1 MMSVKSFFTVLF
13 IAAVSLTAKAVTKS
27 QIIFSPDKKI
37 KVVFDATKGKG
48 ISYAVS
54 FNGEPIL
61 QNSRLGLTLKDADFS
76 DNLMLKTVTPTQSIN
91 DRYAL
96 LSGKKTIADYH
107 ANKMVLHCFNGNGQA
122 LDIIFQV
129 SNDGVAFRYF
139 LPGKTAHLR
148 QVLSESTTF
157 HFPEDTRAWMQQMQ
171 IAKSG
176 WMQTNP
182 AYEEYFTQNIP
193 VGTPSPTDAG
203 WVYPALFKHHNTWI
217 VLTEAAVDTNY
228 CATRLLTDSINKT
241 YRVGFPSVKEVMT
254 GQGNLPEGKTPFY
267 SPWRVIGIGNLKTMM
282 QSTLGTDL
290 ATPQKIK
297 ETAYILP
304 GKASWS
310 WINSKDD
317 SIVYSEQKRYIDFAA
332 KMNWRYCLVDSDWDR
347 KIGYEKM
354 TELAAYAKSKNV
366 GIWLW
371 YNSAGDWNTVQYT
384 PKNKLLT
391 RDSRRL
397 EFNRLREMG
406 IKGIK
411 IDFFGGDGR
420 SVMQY
425 YIDILKDAADDH
437 IMVNF
442 HGTTLP
448 RGLERTYPNLM
459 TAEAVRGFEN
469 ITFRQIDADQEAQHC
484 ATLPFTRN
492 LYDPMDFTPMNLYK
506 IPTRVIRKTSSGFE
520 LALSVLFLSGV
531 QHFAESP
538 DGMSHVPEYVQQF
551 LRKLPEHWDEVKL
564 IDGFPGKYVVLARR
578 SGNHWYLAGINGENQ
593 ERTVKLDLST
603 ITGQPLTLITDG
615 EQPLTFNQQNN
626 KKGVVNIV
634 LKAQGGFVGFN

>member
-1 MMSVKSFFTVLF
+1 MSLKNFLFVLLIIVGSLPSKATTKPLTV
-13 IAAVSLTAKAVTKS
+13 I
-27 QIIFSPDKKI
+27 SPDKKI
-37 KVVFDATKGKG
+37 RVNFYSDNGVSYDIAFSGETVLQKSKLG
-48 ISYAVS
+48 I
-54 FNGEPIL
+54 
-61 QNSRLGLTLKDADFS
+61 TLKDADLANDLRLTTATPAHLIT
-76 DNLMLKTVTPTQSIN
+76 DNYTLI
-91 DRYAL
+91 Y
-96 LSGKKTIADYH
+96 GKKTAVKYT
-107 ANKMVLHCFNGNGQA
+107 ANEVILHCLNQHQQA
-122 LDIIFQV
+122 LDIIFRV

-139 LPGKTAHLR
+139 IPGKANQTQ
-148 QVLSESTTF
+148 QVLGEYTTF
-157 HFPEDTRAWMQQMQ
+157 RFPVDTRAWLQPMQV
-171 IAKSG
+171 AKSG

-193 VGTPSPTDAG
+193 TGTPSPTAAG
-203 WVYPALFKHHNTWI
+203 WVYPGLFKYHTTWI

-228 CATRLLTDSINKT
+228 CATRLLTDSVTKE
-241 YRVGFPSVKEVMT
+241 YYVGFPSGIEVMT

-267 SPWRVIGIGNLKTMM
+267 SPWRVIGIGSLKSIM
-282 QSTLGTDL
+282 QSTIGTDL
-290 ATPQKIK
+290 AAAKKIK

-304 GKASWS
+304 GKSSWS

-332 KMNWRYCLVDSDWDR
+332 KMNWRYCLVDADWDR
-347 KIGYEKM
+347 KIGYEKI
-354 TELAAYAKSKNV
+354 TELVAYAKAKNV

-391 RDSRRL
+391 VASRRA
-397 EFNRLREMG
+397 EFKRLQEMG

-425 YIDILKDAADDH
+425 YIDILNDAAVYH
-437 IMVNF
+437 LMVNF

-469 ITFRQIDADQEAQHC
+469 ITFRQADADKEAQHC

-506 IPTRVIRKTSSGFE
+506 IPTKIIRKTTSGFE

-538 DGMSHVPEYVQQF
+538 EGMSHIPDYVQQF
-551 LRKLPEHWDEVKL
+551 LSKLPDHWDEVKF

-578 SGNHWYLAGINGENQ
+578 LGKKWYIAGINGENQ
-593 ERTVKLDLST
+593 ERTIKINMVKIIGYGAT
-603 ITGQPLTLITDG
+603 IITDSDKPLNFKQEKIQSGVINLTLR
-615 EQPLTFNQQNN
+615 
-626 KKGVVNIV
+626 
-634 LKAQGGFVGFN
+634 ACGGFVGYN